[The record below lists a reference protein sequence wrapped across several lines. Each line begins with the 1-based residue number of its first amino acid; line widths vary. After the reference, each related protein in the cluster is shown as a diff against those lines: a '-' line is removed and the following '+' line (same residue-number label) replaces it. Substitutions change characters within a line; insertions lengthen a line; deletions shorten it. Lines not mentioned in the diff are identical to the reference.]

1 MRYEYD
7 KYCKKMENNTNARR
21 IRFIQQSIRKIFN
34 SRLIITS
41 ENSNYYVFSFTFNSP
56 KTNPIIIKSEFER
69 AISMLD
75 DFCRPRVAA
84 SVHEDE
90 SILVRIECPKG
101 DDKLHMVDLKRDFQI
116 LASVIEGMV
125 LPIIVGVDD
134 NLKTNIVDLARIG
147 GLLIGGSQPDKST
160 LLSSIA
166 LSARKFRVKGCA
178 SCMII
183 DPNRNLQQSYEKIES
198 YYSAVDYAHTNNEI
212 DGMLQYICE
221 VIDKEE
227 SDYNPYLIIIDDFD
241 CIMHDE
247 QHANKLLYIAERGQ
261 RIGIYLVL
269 ASNKV
274 NYEVFTGRLKAN
286 FPARISFHQPTE
298 VESRIILDD
307 TSAHCLTQH
316 NEFCYSYDSAVTKL
330 QIPKTD
336 DDYEYYIF

>member
-1 MRYEYD
+1 
-7 KYCKKMENNTNARR
+7 MENNTNARR
-21 IRFIQQSIRKIFN
+21 MRLIQQRIRKIFN
-34 SRLIITS
+34 PSLIISS
-41 ENSNYYVFSFTFNSP
+41 ENSNYYVSSFSF
-56 KTNPIIIKSEFER
+56 NPPRSNPMIIHSDLEE
-69 AISMLD
+69 AILMLD
-75 DFCRPRVAA
+75 NCCRPRGTV
-84 SVHEDE
+84 SVNEDG

-101 DDKLHMVDLKRDFQI
+101 DDKLHTIDLKREFEI
-116 LASVIEGMV
+116 LATEIEGMV

-147 GLLIGGSQPDKST
+147 GLLIGGSQADQCE

-166 LSARKFRVKGCA
+166 LSARKLRVKGCA

-247 QHANKLLYIAERGQ
+247 QLANKLLYIAERGQ

-307 TSAHCLTQH
+307 TYAHYLTQH
-316 NEFCYSYDSAVTKL
+316 NEFCYSYDSIVTIL

>member
-1 MRYEYD
+1 
-7 KYCKKMENNTNARR
+7 MENNTNARR
-21 IRFIQQSIRKIFN
+21 IRFLQQRIRKIFN
-34 SRLIITS
+34 PRLIITS
-41 ENSNYYVFSFTFNSP
+41 ENSKYYVFSFIFNSP

-75 DFCRPRVAA
+75 NCCRPRGAV
-84 SVHEDE
+84 SVNEDG

-101 DDKLHMVDLKRDFQI
+101 DDKLHTVDLKWDFQI
-116 LASVIEGMV
+116 LAYVIEGMV

-134 NLKTNIVDLARIG
+134 NLQTNIVDLVKIG

-166 LSARKFRVKGCA
+166 LSARKLRVKSCA

-183 DPNRNLQQSYEKIES
+183 DPNRNIQPFYEKFES

-212 DGMLQYICE
+212 DSMLQYICE
-221 VIDKEE
+221 VIDKED
-227 SDYNPYLIIIDDFD
+227 SNYDPYLVIIDDFD

-247 QHANKLLYIAERGQ
+247 QLANKLLYIAERGP
-261 RIGIYLVL
+261 RVGIYVIL
-269 ASNKV
+269 ASNQV

-286 FPARISFHQPTE
+286 FPARISFYQPSE

-307 TSAHCLTQH
+307 TYAHYLTQH

-330 QIPKTD
+330 QIPKSD

>member
-1 MRYEYD
+1 
-7 KYCKKMENNTNARR
+7 MENNTNAYRK
-21 IRFIQQSIRKIFN
+21 RFLQQRIRKIFN
-34 SRLIITS
+34 PRLIITS
-41 ENSNYYVFSFTFNSP
+41 ENSNYYVFSFTFNP
-56 KTNPIIIKSEFER
+56 QYPNPIIIKNEFER

-75 DFCRPRVAA
+75 NFCRPRGAV
-84 SVHEDE
+84 SVNEDE

-116 LASVIEGMV
+116 RASVIEGMD

-134 NLKTNIVDLARIG
+134 NLKTNIVDLAKIG

-166 LSARKFRVKGCA
+166 LSARKLRVKGCA

-183 DPNRNLQQSYEKIES
+183 DPNRNLQPSYEKFES

-212 DGMLQYICE
+212 DSMLQYICE
-221 VIDKEE
+221 VIDKED
-227 SDYNPYLIIIDDFD
+227 SNYDPYLVIIDDFD

-247 QHANKLLYIAERGQ
+247 QLVNKLLYIAERGP
-261 RIGIYLVL
+261 RVGIYVIL
-269 ASNKV
+269 ASNQV
-274 NYEVFTGRLKAN
+274 NYEVYTGRLKAN
-286 FPARISFHQPTE
+286 FPARISFYQPSE

-307 TSAHCLTQH
+307 TYAHYLTQH

>member
-1 MRYEYD
+1 
-7 KYCKKMENNTNARR
+7 MENNTNARR
-21 IRFIQQSIRKIFN
+21 VKCLHQSIRKIFN
-34 SRLIITS
+34 PRLIITS
-41 ENSNYYVFSFTFNSP
+41 ENSDYYVFSFTFNPQSP
-56 KTNPIIIKSEFER
+56 NLVIIKSEFER

-75 DFCRPRVAA
+75 NYCRPRGAA
-84 SVHEDE
+84 SVNEDGN
-90 SILVRIECPKG
+90 ILVRIECPKG
-101 DDKLHMVDLKRDFQI
+101 DDKLHTVDLKRDFQI
-116 LASVIEGMV
+116 LATEIEGMV

-147 GLLIGGSQPDKST
+147 GLLIGGSQADKCE

-166 LSARKFRVKGCA
+166 LSARKLRVKGCA

-247 QHANKLLYIAERGQ
+247 QLANKLLYIAERGQ

-307 TSAHCLTQH
+307 TYAHYLTQH
-316 NEFCYSYDSAVTKL
+316 NEFCYSYDSIVTIL